1 MPVLSNQRHEGVAQA
16 YIADPEKV
24 GWKAYKKV
32 YPKSSQHAAETG
44 FSRLLLKNAEFASRL
59 LNYREQPP
67 LTQKLRSEAFCARS
81 EKFSRP
87 PWQPSNIP
95 RPMEP

>member
-44 FSRLLLKNAEFASRL
+44 FSRLLLKNAELHHAL
-59 LNYREQPP
+59 LNYRERPP
-67 LTQKLRSEAFCARS
+67 LTQRLGSEAFCVRS
-81 EKFSRP
+81 GKYSRP
-87 PWQPSNIP
+87 PWPPSNIP
-95 RPMEP
+95 RPMGP